1 MLENIKIAILND
13 TQNIWFIRASSGKFA
28 RHFRKGGLIAI
39 KHLEDIFKDGL
50 PATIPSEEEIHIQLL
65 RNPDYYEFKTD
76 KDGKETKSLNRSGYS
91 ILNQVK
97 RFANEIKAGDLIVT
111 KNEDGGYSFGMCSD
125 SIPYID
131 KEPIKFVAPEGVKQ
145 TERDR
150 IVLKYQ
156 FRKKVTWGPSIPPSE
171 LPGPVR
177 KATRGQ
183 QTVTKLTPHR
193 EKIYH
198 LIYPF
203 FTDGESLYFSNK
215 IKTKHA
221 INALAIGKLFQN
233 VSLSEALLN
242 ALLKNKEI
250 DPKEFTDLIE
260 ASISSNKLAVTCQA
274 EFMSPGDMWC
284 KIPLLKDTDLLP
296 QILAGVLAFLIMT
309 GQVEASEIANL
320 QETAPAEILSIKH
333 QNDATDSMF
342 NDKFKPA
349 ESSPFLKKVVNAAT
363 EKAKQ
368 IKALEEERSVVAVRD
383 NLKVSVTEVK
393 TDKLE
398 NFQYGISVIQIGAHH
413 EGN

>member
-1 MLENIKIAILND
+1 MLDNIKIAILND
-13 TQNIWFIRASSGKFA
+13 TQNIWFIRASSGKYA
-28 RHFRKGGLIAI
+28 RHFRKGGVIAI
-39 KHLEDIFKDGL
+39 KHLEDIYKDGL
-50 PATIPSEEEIHIQLL
+50 PTTIPSEEEIRTQLHK
-65 RNPDYYEFKTD
+65 NPDYYEFKID
-76 KDGKETKSLNRSGYS
+76 KDGKETKSLNRSGHS
-91 ILNQVK
+91 LLNQIK
-97 RFANEIKAGDLIVT
+97 RFANEIKVGDLIVT

-125 SIPYID
+125 STPYID
-131 KEPIKFVAPEGVKQ
+131 KEPIKFVAPEGVRQ

-150 IVLKYQ
+150 VVLKYQ

-242 ALLKNKEI
+242 ALLENKDI
-250 DPKEFTDLIE
+250 DPKALSALIE
-260 ASISSNKLAVTCQA
+260 KSITSNKLSVTCQA

-284 KIPLLKDTDLLP
+284 KIPLLQGIEPLP

-309 GQVEASEIANL
+309 GQVDAAEIAHL
-320 QETAPAEILSIKH
+320 QKTDTTEILSIKH
-333 QNDATDSMF
+333 KNDAADSMF

-349 ESSPFLKKVVNAAT
+349 ETSSLLKKVVNAAK
-363 EKAKQ
+363 EKSKQ
-368 IKALEEERSVVAVRD
+368 IKELEDERSVVAIRD
-383 NLKVSVTEVK
+383 NLKISVTETK

-398 NFQYGISVIQIGAHH
+398 NFSYGINVIQIGTHH
-413 EGN
+413 ESN